1 MRKNIL
7 TDNKNG
13 TFFIKTKTM
22 IHIET
27 PILKPVLKNTQHW
40 PVFRVI
46 ITRVGAGTRRG
57 PWFVQP
63 PPLLQPFQHGGR
75 LVVRVLCVRMRS
87 GCRATALCCGGGGR
101 TARTRLRSWQF
112 MIWLVTYLSKY
123 KQYRYF
129 LLLYLNKYFIPHT
142 WNYCILNFSLVSK
155 RQKQ

>member
-101 TARTRLRSWQF
+101 TARTRLRSWQSTF
-112 MIWLVTYLSKY
+112 QSTNNIFPITLSKSILY
-123 KQYRYF
+123 PSYLK
-129 LLLYLNKYFIPHT
+129 LLY
-142 WNYCILNFSLVSK
+142 SK
-155 RQKQ
+155 FQFGIKKAKAIGLPKIY